1 MALQLANI
9 QKIPATGLESV
20 PSGNVLKFIWFFW
33 KQGGWPVVM
42 LLAIEAVSVALN
54 SLGPLFIKMF
64 LDKLSTDNPDWHAIA
79 ILLFTYVAILYIL
92 QPSVA
97 RAVNILHGVTFYPY
111 YREMIRNQLTLYT
124 RMNSF
129 AYFQNDFAG
138 RIANKISDTARAI
151 SELLSGIMF
160 AVWGLVMTSLTAV
173 GLLLSAHWSLALMF
187 TAWLTIYALYILYMA
202 PKMQPKAKAA
212 SDANSVVQGLLV
224 DSITNIP
231 MVKLFAR
238 GDSENRHTYEKS
250 AIVTQ
255 KRRESSWQ
263 WNKMFIGMAILAFF
277 LGAPIAALS
286 LWGVKEGFLTVGDA
300 VLAFAI
306 LPMVIATS
314 WWAAEESMFI
324 FEHMGTIEDGMDTL
338 AKPHTVT
345 DEAGAKE
352 LVVTPATADIAYS
365 GVHFHYGQ
373 EDGVRVMED
382 FTLHIPAGQ
391 KVGIVGRSGAGKS
404 TLTTLLVRAFDVEA
418 GDICIAGQNI
428 AEITQDSLR
437 RAITTVTQE
446 SYMFHRSVFDN
457 IAYGK
462 PDATEAEVEAA
473 AKAASAHDFIQLLSD
488 AKGRTGYAA
497 HVGERGVKLSGGQKQ
512 RIAIAR
518 AILKDAPILVL
529 DEATSALDSESEV
542 AIQHALEE
550 VMTDKT
556 VIAIAHRL
564 STLQQMDRIIVMDQ
578 GRIVEDGTHSTLIA
592 QNGTYAD
599 LWAHQTGGYL
609 QE

>member
-1 MALQLANI
+1 MLREIKAWLRLDI
-9 QKIPATGLESV
+9 ERLPPEETV
-20 PSGNVLKFIWFFW
+20 VL
-33 KQGGWPVVM
+33 PTN
-42 LLAIEAVSVALN
+42 LLAFAWYFMRQAKGVLITMMTLELLLALALSAAFWYVGLLVAEGNYTTPLL
-54 SLGPLFIKMF
+54 LGG
-64 LDKLSTDNPDWHAIA
+64 AA
-79 ILLFTYVAILYIL
+79 ILIGRYFTRLALFWMNEIVFMPHFGNLVRRQVFWYVSRHSL
-92 QPSVA
+92 
-97 RAVNILHGVTFYPY
+97 
-111 YREMIRNQLTLYT
+111 
-124 RMNSF
+124 

-138 RIANKISDTARAI
+138 RIGQK
-151 SELLSGIMF
+151 LLQSAPSLRDALRSSIG
-160 AVWGLVMTSLTAV
+160 AVWFVAIFTISNLWILSDINFWLALPMYIWVVGYIFMLWFFVPKVKRLATLHSEDMSQLTGQTVDIFTNFLLCKFFARIKHEDGRVV
-173 GLLLSAHWSLALMF
+173 GLLHRHSASFKKTNKVIALLGACMETWNILLLTT
-187 TAWLTIYALYILYMA
+187 TAWVGYLLL
-202 PKMQPKAKAA
+202 
-212 SDANSVVQGLLV
+212 ANNG
-224 DSITNIP
+224 I
-231 MVKLFAR
+231 
-238 GDSENRHTYEKS
+238 E
-250 AIVTQ
+250 
-255 KRRESSWQ
+255 
-263 WNKMFIGMAILAFF
+263 
-277 LGAPIAALS
+277 IAAL
-286 LWGVKEGFLTVGDA
+286 
-300 VLAFAI
+300 AI
-306 LPMVIATS
+306 ALPMALQATFQAGWIMNEVS
-314 WWAAEESMFI
+314 SI
-324 FEHMGTIEDGMDTL
+324 FENLGTVQEGIDTL

-418 GDICIAGQNI
+418 GDIRIAGQNI